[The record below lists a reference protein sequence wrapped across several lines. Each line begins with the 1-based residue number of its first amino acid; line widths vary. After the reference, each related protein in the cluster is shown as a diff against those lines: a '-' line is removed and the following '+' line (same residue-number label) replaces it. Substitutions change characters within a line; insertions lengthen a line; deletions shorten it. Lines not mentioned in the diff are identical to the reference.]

1 MIKKETIK
9 TTVSIKGNMLL
20 TAIIPTNK
28 NFNSSKLVLSLS
40 SIKYSSMHLYNGYE
54 HWSSVI
60 PKKSTA
66 TTPAAAPAAPAATAK
81 ADTPKTKKVC
91 VDVQGKDGKP
101 VIDPKTKKPK
111 QNCKDVKVRE
121 KHEGTAVPEK
131 KK

>member
-1 MIKKETIK
+1 MK
-9 TTVSIKGNMLL
+9 LL
-20 TAIIPTNK
+20 ATAIFAGMLAFGTAACAK
-28 NFNSSKLVLSLS
+28 
-40 SIKYSSMHLYNGYE
+40 E
-54 HWSSVI
+54 E

-66 TTPAAAPAAPAATAK
+66 TTPAAAPAAPAADK
-81 ADTPKTKKVC
+81 AAAPKTKKVC

-111 QNCKDVKVRE
+111 QNCRDVKVRE